1 MEQMLVGL
9 RAAAEPTRLRMLA
22 LCARGELS
30 VSELTNILS
39 QSQPRVSRHLK
50 LLCEAGLLERQ
61 REGNWVFHRVARE
74 GPGGALARALV
85 ALVPKNDPDH
95 RLDLERLDEIRN
107 QRALAAAEYFGRN
120 AGQWDEIRAL
130 HVGEKEVE
138 RLFAELVPSG
148 RYGDLLDVGTGTG
161 RIIEVLAPNV
171 ETATGIDLSREM
183 LAVARDKLGRSGLAH
198 TALRHGDMHRL
209 PLPGASM
216 DAVTLHQVLHFAED
230 PAAVVAEAARVLRA
244 GGRLLIADFARHDLE
259 FLRSQHA
266 HRRLGFTDEEV
277 AEWCSAEGLTVTRI
291 ERMAG
296 KALTITIWVA
306 DRQESDA
313 RAIEAGRARAVG
325 GASFF

>member
-30 VSELTNILS
+30 VSELTTILS

-85 ALVPKNDPDH
+85 ALVPEDDPDH
-95 RLDLERLDEIRN
+95 KLDLERLDAIRN

-138 RLFAELVPSG
+138 RLFAELIPPG
-148 RYGDLLDVGTGTG
+148 RFGDLLDIGTGTG
-161 RIIEVLAPNV
+161 RIVELLAPHV
-171 ETATGIDLSREM
+171 GSATGIDLSREM
-183 LAVARDKLGRSGLAH
+183 LAVARDKLGRSGISN
-198 TALRHGDMHRL
+198 TTLRHGDMHRL
-209 PLPGASM
+209 PLPTASM

-230 PAAVVAEAARVLRA
+230 PATVVAEAARVLRP
-244 GGRLLIADFARHDLE
+244 GGRLLIADFGKHDLE
-259 FLRSQHA
+259 FLRSQYA
-266 HRRLGFTDEEV
+266 HRRLGFSDREV
-277 AEWCSAEGLTVTRI
+277 AGWCTAEGLTVTQV

-306 DRQESDA
+306 DRPDAAAAVSD
-313 RAIEAGRARAVG
+313 RARALVG